1 MTAEQLLLPVIE
13 QHLARYTANGQKIR
27 LKSKPKKIAIALI
40 PHAIFFVIG
49 LFFFLEGGFIL
60 SIGAVIFAIRKAK
73 KIDNKAIILK
83 LAAQNPKT
91 PVETLI
97 KQEVTYK

>member
-27 LKSKPKKIAIALI
+27 LKSKPKKIAITLI

-60 SIGAVIFAIRKAK
+60 SIGAVILAIRKAK

-97 KQEVTYK
+97 EQEVTYK